1 MTDSTAT
8 IRRPALTLALVCAAL
23 LVVVVDVTV
32 LHVAAPTIALELGT
46 SPAELLWIV
55 DAYPLVVAP
64 LLLVTGVLGDRVGHR
79 RMLMGGLIGFAAFS
93 LAAAAATTP
102 LLLIGSRA
110 ALGVAA
116 AMIMPATMALL
127 RHAYPDRAARLR
139 AVGIWSAVSAGGAAA
154 GPLLGG
160 ALVEAA
166 GWSAVF
172 LVNVP
177 YCLVVAGLAIWALP
191 RDRTRPGLRIDVLS
205 ALLSITTVLAV
216 VFTIKYAAHDGL
228 DVVTGGVG
236 LIAVGSCW
244 WFVRRQLR
252 LASRGAPQLLRL
264 ALFRSAP
271 FSVAVLVVLLA
282 MFAIVGLELLLAQY
296 LQLVLGLSPLEAA
309 LRLAAI
315 SAATLLGAMSAA
327 AVTRRLGPSR
337 ATTVAL
343 GLATL
348 ALAPLLTLGDT
359 EQLLLTVG
367 CLGVVGFCLEIA
379 FVAANDTIIS
389 SVPADDAGQA
399 AGIEETAYDL
409 GGGLGIAVLGS
420 LAATIYTASFSG
432 AGLSG
437 READVSRESFT
448 AAHELADRSTS
459 STGAAIVEAADAAF
473 LAGMHGAVV
482 VAIVATAG
490 IAALA
495 ATTPGHTRR
504 RRPAPQP
511 PQVSR
516 RLPHG
521 D

>member
-1 MTDSTAT
+1 MTGTLITA
-8 IRRPALTLALVCAAL
+8 RRPALTLALVCAAL

-32 LHVAAPTIALELGT
+32 LHVAAPTIAIELGT
-46 SPAELLWIV
+46 TPAELLWIV

-64 LLLVTGVLGDRVGHR
+64 LLLVTGVLGDRIGHR
-79 RMLMGGLIGFAAFS
+79 RMLIGGLLGFAVFS

-110 ALGVAA
+110 VLGVAA
-116 AMIMPATMALL
+116 AMVMPATMALL
-127 RHAYPDRAARLR
+127 RHAYPDRVARLR

-160 ALVEAA
+160 ALVETT

-177 YCLVVAGLAIWALP
+177 YCLVVAGVALRVLP
-191 RDRTRPGLRIDVLS
+191 RDRTRPGLRIDAVS
-205 ALLSITTVLAV
+205 ALLSITAVLAL
-216 VFTIKYAAHDGL
+216 VFTIKHAAHDGL
-228 DVVTGGVG
+228 DVITAGVG

-244 WFVRRQLR
+244 WFIRRQGR
-252 LASRGAPQLLRL
+252 LARRGAPQLLRL

-271 FSVAVLVVLLA
+271 FSVAVAVVLLA

-315 SAATLLGAMSAA
+315 SAATLVGALCAA
-327 AVTRRLGPSR
+327 AVTRRLGARR

-348 ALAPLLTLGDT
+348 ALLPLLTLGDA
-359 EQLLLTVG
+359 ERLLLTVG

-379 FVAANDTIIS
+379 FVAANDTIVS
-389 SVPADDAGQA
+389 SVPAEDAGQA

-420 LAATIYTASFSG
+420 VAATIYTASFST
-432 AGLSG
+432 AGLSDH
-437 READVSRESFT
+437 EADVSRESLT
-448 AAHELADRSTS
+448 AAHELAAA
-459 STGAAIVEAADAAF
+459 STGATGPAIAEAANTAF

-482 VAIVATAG
+482 VAVVATAG
-490 IAALA
+490 IALLA
-495 ATTPGHTRR
+495 ASAGTH
-504 RRPAPQP
+504 
-511 PQVSR
+511 SR
-516 RLPHG
+516 RALKRTRVADWLPG
-521 D
+521 RR